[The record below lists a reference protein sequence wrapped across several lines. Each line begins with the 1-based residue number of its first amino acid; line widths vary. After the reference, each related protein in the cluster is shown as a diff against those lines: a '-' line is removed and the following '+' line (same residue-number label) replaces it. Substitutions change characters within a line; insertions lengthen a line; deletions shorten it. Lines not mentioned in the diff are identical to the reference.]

1 MNELTTL
8 ESNRLT
14 ELERVIDAGLKTS
27 WEVINALAEI
37 NRDRLYRA
45 QYPNFEAYCDE
56 EWGFSRQHAYRLIEA
71 AGVVACL
78 PSGDRMPN
86 ERQARELAPLPPE
99 DRAAVWATA
108 NAEGN
113 PTAERVARARE
124 EYLTAQ
130 ALAALPA
137 EEQLRVIREQE
148 ERAIEGNRHMERAD
162 VVKSII
168 RRLKTLERLTLG
180 LGAEK
185 AVDYLHQFRSA
196 VESLI
201 EAGS

>member
-8 ESNRLT
+8 ESNRLA
-14 ELERVIDAGLKTS
+14 ELERVIDRGLKTS

-37 NRDRLYRA
+37 NEKGLYPEP
-45 QYPNFEAYCDE
+45 YETFEEYCE
-56 EWGFSRQHAYRLIEA
+56 ARWGFSRAHAYRLVKA
-71 AGVVACL
+71 AGVVKSL
-78 PSGDRMPN
+78 PPGDLLPN

-99 DRAAVWATA
+99 DRAAVWTA
-108 NAEGN
+108 ASADGN

-148 ERAIEGNRHMERAD
+148 ERALTDNRHMERAD